1 MLGPQVLLKE
11 PRVLRPAEFVEG
23 GEDDL
28 PDGRSWPGG
37 PEAGARGTAEL
48 ADQLVTAIVEAVEQG
63 GLGDKL
69 SDGHV
74 SVFRVFSKPAGKPQG
89 FLKCGGKIITYSSQ
103 AHAEDCTP

>member
-1 MLGPQVLLKE
+1 MLSPQVLLKE

-28 PDGRSWPGG
+28 PDGRSRLGG
-37 PEAGARGTAEL
+37 PEAGAGGTAEL
-48 ADQLVTAIVEAVEQG
+48 SDQLVTAVVEAVEQG

-69 SDGHV
+69 SDRHV
-74 SVFRVFSKPAGKPQG
+74 GVLRVFSKPTGKRQG

-103 AHAEDCTP
+103 AHGEDCTP